1 MENLR
6 RQILQTFLKLVTFK
20 EFGIPSTNYV
30 MHKQCST
37 IGSFEVLLV
46 SRFLV
51 ESRGLLAVFCLPLE
65 SAILTTTE
73 RFYLFVKSQYFSQ

>member
-6 RQILQTFLKLVTFK
+6 RQILQTFPKLVKCK
-20 EFGIPSTNYV
+20 EFDIPSTNHV
-30 MHKQCST
+30 MRKQCSK

-51 ESRGLLAVFCLPLE
+51 ESRALLAVFCLPLE
-65 SAILTTTE
+65 SAILTTNA
-73 RFYLFVKSQYFSQ
+73 FIY